1 MPNSTFEFA
10 TGPQFNFPVFTMT
23 SSSSF
28 NLDGEKIA
36 SDKDKIKRDAKYM
49 GDNAMLG
56 WNILLGAEVNLA
68 DHADLFI
75 GPQINFLNIASFKK
89 SVNEDRMESGD
100 NYYCSLGLK
109 LGFRFHCEK

>member
-1 MPNSTFEFA
+1 
-10 TGPQFNFPVFTMT
+10 
-23 SSSSF
+23 
-28 NLDGEKIA
+28 
-36 SDKDKIKRDAKYM
+36 M

-56 WNILLGAEVNLA
+56 WNLLLGAEVNLA